1 MSFALPGYTNTTMS
15 SWSVEAIIAL
25 VALIAT
31 CIPLLALLLRKF
43 VQRRQ
48 VLRPEA
54 GMSRFSIAPDSS
66 FRQMLGVELG
76 DVGHNGGHVVAP
88 KELGISKNRFR

>member
-1 MSFALPGYTNTTMS
+1 MS

-54 GMSRFSIAPDSS
+54 G
-66 FRQMLGVELG
+66 VELG